1 MNLRFNHI
9 DEKFSDLAN
18 IKNFILIM
26 DDIFNIIIVP
36 NYYIK
41 GDNNN
46 L

>member
-9 DEKFSDLAN
+9 DEKFNDLVN
-18 IKNFILIM
+18 IIFFILVM
-26 DDIFNIIIVP
+26 DDILNIIIVP

-46 L
+46 S